1 VTVQRRIV
9 PRSAI
14 PGAVGTLAH
23 DPAVASVA
31 VVSST
36 PLGGQVPRTPMQ
48 AGGSDHVTGMS
59 LLYVSPS
66 YFDLLGV
73 SVPRGRQFNDDEGR
87 AEAPVGVISAAGAGV
102 LWPGQDPLGKDVRV
116 FTVPEQRPDLT
127 MARRTLVS
135 GADIARQVT
144 EVTIVGV
151 AEDVVSGMVYEGQ
164 APLLYMPTSA
174 SGSKAS
180 SILARMRAAGDTTPE
195 QLQKL
200 FTRAE
205 ISPISFEAYPLS
217 EALALQLYPLR
228 VSSWISMVL
237 SSIALALSVSGI
249 FGVVTY
255 ALSRRTREIGIRT
268 ALGATPGGIVRLVM
282 RQSSRL
288 VVVGAAAGLLISF
301 TVLAALRAMVTL
313 PGLRL
318 LDPVAFIASV
328 AIVAAAAIVAAFVP
342 ARRAGRVD
350 PVRALRADG

>member
-1 VTVQRRIV
+1 
-9 PRSAI
+9 
-14 PGAVGTLAH
+14 
-23 DPAVASVA
+23 
-31 VVSST
+31 
-36 PLGGQVPRTPMQ
+36 
-48 AGGSDHVTGMS
+48 
-59 LLYVSPS
+59 
-66 YFDLLGV
+66 
-73 SVPRGRQFNDDEGR
+73 
-87 AEAPVGVISAAGAGV
+87 
-102 LWPGQDPLGKDVRV
+102 
-116 FTVPEQRPDLT
+116 
-127 MARRTLVS
+127 
-135 GADIARQVT
+135 
-144 EVTIVGV
+144 
-151 AEDVVSGMVYEGQ
+151 
-164 APLLYMPTSA
+164 
-174 SGSKAS
+174 
-180 SILARMRAAGDTTPE
+180 
-195 QLQKL
+195 
-200 FTRAE
+200 
-205 ISPISFEAYPLS
+205 
-217 EALALQLYPLR
+217 
-228 VSSWISMVL
+228 MVL